1 MTACPSPT
9 PAADRPLAPGSV
21 AVVLGTRPELVKLA
35 PLIHEL
41 GPATRLVHTGQHW
54 DEAMSGRFLRDLG
67 LPRPELLTGVG
78 GRPRGGQIARSL
90 GQLDAAFAEDR
101 PAAVVVQG
109 DTNATLAG
117 ALAANARDIP
127 LVHVE
132 AGLRSFDRAMP
143 EEHNRVMV
151 DHVADLLCAA
161 TPDNAANLRAES
173 LAEER
178 IALTGNTV
186 VEVVRRSLPDTAA
199 RAALLAG
206 HGLAADRYVL
216 ATVHRPENT
225 DTAEALGAVLAE
237 LDRIARA
244 GTPVLFPMHPRT
256 RAAVERFALD
266 GLLERLAVTGPVGY
280 AGFLGLARH
289 AALLVS
295 DSGGVQE
302 ECTVLG
308 RPLLVVRRSTERPE
322 AVEAGFAALV
332 APGAELGE
340 HARAW
345 LADTPER
352 LARLAAVPSP
362 YGDGLASARIA
373 RLTARLAEEPA
384 AAAPMAA

>member
-1 MTACPSPT
+1 MST
-9 PAADRPLAPGSV
+9 PRLPPAGV

-41 GPATRLVHTGQHW
+41 GSAARLLHTGQHW
-54 DEAMSGRFLRDLG
+54 DEAMSGRFLRDLE
-67 LPRPELLTGVG
+67 LPHPELLTGIG
-78 GRPRGGQIARSL
+78 GRPRAGQIAQSL
-90 GQLDAAFAEDR
+90 DQLDDAFVRHR

-117 ALAANARDIP
+117 ALAANARGIP

-161 TPDNAANLRAES
+161 TSTNAANLRAES
-173 LAEER
+173 VDEGR
-178 IALTGNTV
+178 IAVTGNTV
-186 VEVVRRSLPDTAA
+186 VEVVRRQLPGEAA

-206 HGLAADRYVL
+206 YGLRPDTFVL

-225 DTAEALGAVLAE
+225 DTAAALRAVLTE
-237 LDRIARA
+237 LDAIARS
-244 GTPVLFPMHPRT
+244 GTRVLFPMHPRT
-256 RAAVERFALD
+256 RAAVERFDLSP
-266 GLLERLAVTGPVGY
+266 LLARITAIDPVGY
-280 AGFLGLARH
+280 AEFLALARH

-295 DSGGVQE
+295 DSGGIQE

-322 AVEAGFAALV
+322 AVDAGFAALV
-332 APGAELGE
+332 RPGAHLGAT
-340 HARAW
+340 ARAW
-345 LADTPER
+345 LADTEER
-352 LARLAAVPSP
+352 LARLADTPSP

-373 RLTARLAEEPA
+373 ALTARLAESPVLA
-384 AAAPMAA
+384 A

>member
-1 MTACPSPT
+1 M
-9 PAADRPLAPGSV
+9 
-21 AVVLGTRPELVKLA
+21 
-35 PLIHEL
+35 
-41 GPATRLVHTGQHW
+41 
-54 DEAMSGRFLRDLG
+54 
-67 LPRPELLTGVG
+67 
-78 GRPRGGQIARSL
+78 
-90 GQLDAAFAEDR
+90 GQLDAAFADDR

-117 ALAANARDIP
+117 ALAANARGIP

-151 DHVADLLCAA
+151 DHVSDLLCAA
-161 TPDNAANLRAES
+161 TPENAANLRAES
-173 LAEER
+173 LDGQR
-178 IALTGNTV
+178 IAVTGNTV
-186 VEVVRRSLPDTAA
+186 VEVVRHRLPDAPA
-199 RAALLAG
+199 RAALLTR
-206 HGLAADRYVL
+206 HGVAPDGYVL

-225 DTAEALGAVLAE
+225 DTPEALGAVLAE

-266 GLLERLAVTGPVGY
+266 RLLDRLAVTEPVGY
-280 AGFLGLARH
+280 AEFLGLARH

-322 AVEAGFAALV
+322 AVDAGFAALV
-332 APGAELGE
+332 RPGAELGGL
-340 HARAW
+340 ARAW
-345 LADTPER
+345 LADRTER
-352 LARLAAVPSP
+352 LARLAATPSP

-373 RLTARLAEEPA
+373 RLTAELAGRPVAALA
-384 AAAPMAA
+384 AA